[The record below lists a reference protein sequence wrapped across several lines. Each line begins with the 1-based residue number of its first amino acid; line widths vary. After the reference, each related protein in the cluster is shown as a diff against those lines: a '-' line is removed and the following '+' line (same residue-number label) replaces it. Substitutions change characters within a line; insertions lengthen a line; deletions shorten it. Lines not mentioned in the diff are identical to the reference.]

1 MRGRSMSE
9 NQPMARPHIADIVGL
24 GIQELRSNGALRG
37 PQPLLRIDYRERAR
51 RAPFQ
56 LDAAT
61 GKLHR
66 RGCRSIPRS
75 SQTALYGVWRI
86 DESDPPIPCSRCNPM
101 PSPGD
106 KKDDPDY
113 PSDLI
118 YGVLSVVNQ
127 FGSVLRERG
136 QEYRNSQVGKL
147 LGTQIDAMYR
157 GINERERII
166 LNVVLNSLEQLANTL
181 RDLDENLTGTNGV
194 TPNGNGAKPNGHGTN
209 AAGAN
214 GDSTKENGAKRPRR
228 TAKSSA
234 EGKQ

>member
-1 MRGRSMSE
+1 MSE
-9 NQPMARPHIADIVGL
+9 NQSMARPHIADIVGL
-24 GIQELRSNGALRG
+24 GIQELRSSGALKG
-37 PQPLLRIDYRERAR
+37 AQPLLRIDNRERAR

-56 LDAAT
+56 LDAAN

-75 SQTALYGVWRI
+75 SRTALYGVWSI
-86 DESDPPIPCSRCNPM
+86 GESDPPTTCSRCNPM
-101 PSPGD
+101 PGPGD
-106 KKDDPDY
+106 KKDDPEY
-113 PSDLI
+113 PSDFI

-127 FGSVLRERG
+127 FSSVLRERG

-166 LNVVLNSLEQLANTL
+166 LNVVLNSLKELANTL
-181 RDLDENLTGTNGV
+181 RDLDEDLTGTNGAA
-194 TPNGNGAKPNGHGTN
+194 PNGNDAKPNGHDTKV
-209 AAGAN
+209 ADAN
-214 GDSTKENGAKRPRR
+214 GHSTKKNGAKRSRR
-228 TAKSSA
+228 PAKSSA

>member
-1 MRGRSMSE
+1 
-9 NQPMARPHIADIVGL
+9 MARPHIADIVGL
-24 GIQELRSNGALRG
+24 GIQDLRSSGALKG
-37 PQPLLRIDYRERAR
+37 AQPLLRLDNRERAR
-51 RAPFQ
+51 GAPFQ

-75 SQTALYGVWRI
+75 SRTALYGLWSI
-86 DESDPPIPCSRCNPM
+86 GESDPPITCSRCNPM

-106 KKDDPDY
+106 KNDDPEY

-157 GINERERII
+157 GINERERVI
-166 LNVVLNSLEQLANTL
+166 LNVVLNSLKELANTL
-181 RDLDENLTGTNGV
+181 RDLDENLTGTNGAA
-194 TPNGNGAKPNGHGTN
+194 PKGNDAKPNGHDTK
-209 AAGAN
+209 AEDAN
-214 GDSTKENGAKRPRR
+214 GHSTKKNGAKRSRR
-228 TAKSSA
+228 PAKSSA

>member
-1 MRGRSMSE
+1 MSE
-9 NQPMARPHIADIVGL
+9 IQSMARPHLADIVGL
-24 GIQELRSNGALRG
+24 GIQELRSIGVLKGA
-37 PQPLLRIDYRERAR
+37 QPLLRIDNRERAR

-66 RGCRSIPRS
+66 KGCRSIPRS
-75 SQTALYGVWRI
+75 SRTALYGVWSI
-86 DESDPPIPCSRCNPM
+86 GESDPPVTCSRCNPM

-106 KKDDPDY
+106 KKDDLEY

-118 YGVLSVVNQ
+118 YGILSVVNQ
-127 FGSVLRERG
+127 FSGVLRERG

-157 GINERERII
+157 SINDRERII
-166 LNVVLNSLEQLANTL
+166 LNVVFSSLEELANTL
-181 RDLDENLTGTNGV
+181 RDLDENLTGTNGAA
-194 TPNGNGAKPNGHGTN
+194 PNGNGAKPNGHDAKAT
-209 AAGAN
+209 GAN
-214 GDSTKENGAKRPRR
+214 GHRMKKNGAKRPRR
-228 TAKSSA
+228 AAASSA

>member
-1 MRGRSMSE
+1 
-9 NQPMARPHIADIVGL
+9 MARPHIADIVGI
-24 GIQELRSNGALRG
+24 GIQELRSSGALKG
-37 PQPLLRIDYRERAR
+37 AQPLLRLDNRERAR

-75 SQTALYGVWRI
+75 SRTALYGLWSI
-86 DESDPPIPCSRCNPM
+86 GESNPPITCSRCNPM
-101 PSPGD
+101 PSQGD
-106 KKDDPDY
+106 KKDDPEY

-118 YGVLSVVNQ
+118 YGVLSVVSQ

-166 LNVVLNSLEQLANTL
+166 LNIVFNSLKELANTL
-181 RDLDENLTGTNGV
+181 RDLDEDLTGANGAA
-194 TPNGNGAKPNGHGTN
+194 PNGSDAKPNGHDTKV
-209 AAGAN
+209 AGAH
-214 GDSTKENGAKRPRR
+214 GDSTKKNGAKRSRR
-228 TAKSSA
+228 PAKSSP